1 MGYSPRMTSTPNIR
15 RIINHGLYTFN
26 GRTEFP
32 PVSGPCWGTILHG
45 VSPSIHKITNGSAKA
60 NVYPTDS
67 PYPSIF
73 RIVHEKKPDLK
84 LASFCKWPQINHGII
99 EQNQDVHFY
108 TGADCFVTR
117 SLKTYIKRNDVN
129 LLFTVLDN
137 VDHAGHK
144 NGYYTDKYYEQV
156 RKTDQQVGQIL
167 DEIEKK
173 GWFDDSL
180 IMIITDHGGGGGSPN
195 GHGSNTPKDMTVCF
209 GLRGPQIPHEE
220 IKNFRNCDIPSIV
233 LSAFNIEKPSNWE
246 GRTLQ
251 EILQH

>member
-1 MGYSPRMTSTPNIR
+1 M
-15 RIINHGLYTFN
+15 
-26 GRTEFP
+26 
-32 PVSGPCWGTILHG
+32 
-45 VSPSIHKITNGSAKA
+45 
-60 NVYPTDS
+60 
-67 PYPSIF
+67 
-73 RIVHEKKPDLK
+73 
-84 LASFCKWPQINHGII
+84 
-99 EQNQDVHFY
+99 
-108 TGADCFVTR
+108 
-117 SLKTYIKRNDVN
+117 
-129 LLFTVLDN
+129 FTVLDN

-220 IKNFRNCDIPSIV
+220 IKSFRNCDIPSIV
-233 LSAFNIEKPSNWE
+233 LSTFNIEKPSNWE